1 MHIVELNI
9 KNFRGI
15 KSFRHMFGE
24 KQLICLVGQGDSG
37 KTTILEAISL
47 ALSPTWNIPFCDNDF
62 YMKNVEEPIQI
73 EVSVKIPETFVLE
86 SKFGLYMR
94 FWDTENNTISDTPI
108 EGGNKILT
116 IKLEVKENL
125 EPKWYVYNNCQEE
138 NYKEIS
144 NSDRAKFNCFIISD
158 YTDKHFAWSQG
169 SPLNAL
175 ISTKELN
182 STKSNS
188 VEPLRNALNTINSS
202 NFETF
207 NKTFSENVE
216 THLVDIDGI
225 KTLMDS
231 REIYYNQNKLSL
243 HDKNGIPFRAKGKGT
258 RRLLSAVL
266 QFTNKEDGSITL
278 IDELEQGL
286 EPYRVKTFV
295 RELKNELSNKHQI
308 VVTTHSANVI
318 TEVAANNIIVIRNC
332 NGVLDAIDVS
342 TDLQRIIRAFPDALF
357 SKKLIVCEGS
367 TEYGICNKLDEIL
380 FQQNNIPMFL
390 YGCMPIN
397 SNGGSKIFNDCIE
410 LSKLKYNLLAF
421 CDTDVNADNERKE
434 ELRNLGV
441 KICDCE
447 RGNCIEKQLFK
458 DLPYNVVTSLI
469 EYAIEKVF
477 GNSESSFIGTM
488 KSSYPNIDFD
498 NWRTSDAEDIR
509 TAFAEIANNNSWY
522 KSETGGRKLGEIIS
536 AQIDNINSESH
547 LKKQLDI
554 LINWVT
560 SEVE

>member
-1 MHIVELNI
+1 MHLVELSI

-15 KSFRHMFGE
+15 KSFHHIFGE

-62 YMKNVEEPIQI
+62 YMKNVEEPIEI
-73 EVSVKIPETFVLE
+73 EVSVKIPEIFVLE

-94 FWDTENNTISDTPI
+94 FWDAENSTISDVPI
-108 EGGNKILT
+108 EGGNKIIT
-116 IKLEVKENL
+116 IKLEVKDNL

-144 NSDRAKFNCFIISD
+144 NSDRAKFNCFMISD

-169 SPLNAL
+169 SPLNSL
-175 ISTKELN
+175 ISKKELN
-182 STKSNS
+182 STKNNA

-202 NFETF
+202 DFETF
-207 NKTFSENVE
+207 NKTFSENVK
-216 THLVDIDGI
+216 TPLVDIDGV

-231 REIYYNQNKLSL
+231 KEIYYNQNKLSL
-243 HDKNGIPFRAKGKGT
+243 HDKNGIPFRSKGKGT
-258 RRLLSAVL
+258 RRLLSAIL

-308 VVTTHSANVI
+308 FITTHSANVI
-318 TEVAANNIIVIRNC
+318 TEVNANNIIVIRNN
-332 NGVLDAIDVS
+332 NGLLEAIDVS

-367 TEYGICNKLDEIL
+367 TEYGICNQLDEIL
-380 FQQNNIPMFL
+380 FQQNNNPMFL

-397 SNGGSKIFNDCIE
+397 SNGGSKIFNDCTE
-410 LSKLKYNLLAF
+410 LNKLKYNLLAF
-421 CDTDVNADNERKE
+421 CDTDVSADNEKKE
-434 ELRNLGV
+434 RLKNLGV

-447 RGNCIEKQLFK
+447 IGNCIEKQLFK
-458 DLPYNVVTSLI
+458 DLPYDAVINLI
-469 EYAIEKVF
+469 EYVIEKIF
-477 GNSESSFIGTM
+477 GKSESSFIGTM
-488 KSSYPNIDFD
+488 KRTYSNINFD
-498 NWRTSDAEDIR
+498 DWRTTDTDDIR
-509 TAFAEIANNNSWY
+509 NAFAEIANNNSWY
-522 KSETGGRKLGEIIS
+522 KSETGGRKLGEVIS
-536 AQIDNINSESH
+536 TQINNIDSESH
-547 LKKQLDI
+547 LKKQLEI
-554 LINWVT
+554 LINWVKRG
-560 SEVE
+560 

>member
-1 MHIVELNI
+1 MHIVRLDI

-15 KSFRHMFGE
+15 KSFHHMFGE

-47 ALSPTWNIPFCDNDF
+47 ALSPTWNVPFCDNDF
-62 YMKNVEEPIQI
+62 YMKNIEEPIQI
-73 EVSVKIPETFVLE
+73 EVSIKIPEAFVLE

-94 FWDTENNTISDTPI
+94 FWDTENNTISDVPI
-108 EGGNKILT
+108 ECGNKIMT

-144 NSDRAKFNCFIISD
+144 NSDRAKFNCFMISD

-169 SPLNAL
+169 SPLNSL
-175 ISTKELN
+175 ISAKELN
-182 STKSNS
+182 SSKSNS
-188 VEPLRNALNTINSS
+188 VQPLRNAINAINSAD
-202 NFETF
+202 FETF

-243 HDKNGIPFRAKGKGT
+243 HDKNGIPFRSKGKGT
-258 RRLLSAVL
+258 RRLLSTVL

-286 EPYRVKTFV
+286 EPYRIKTFI
-295 RELKNELSNKHQI
+295 RELKNELLNKHQI
-308 VVTTHSANVI
+308 FITTHSAYVI
-318 TEVAANNIIVIRNC
+318 TEVNAGNIVVLRND
-332 NGVLDAIDVS
+332 NGNLNAINISD
-342 TDLQRIIRAFPDALF
+342 DLQNIVRAFPETLF

-367 TEYGICNKLDEIL
+367 TEYGICNTLDEIL
-380 FQQNNIPMFL
+380 FQKQNIPMFL

-397 SNGGSKIFNDCIE
+397 AGGSKIYNNCKE
-410 LSKLKYNLLAF
+410 LNKLKYDLLLF
-421 CDTDVNADNERKE
+421 CDADISSDKEKKE
-434 ELRNLGV
+434 ELKRLGI

-447 RGNCIEKQLFK
+447 ESNCIEKQLFK
-458 DLPYNVVTSLI
+458 DLPFEAIIQLI
-469 EYAIEKVF
+469 EYVIENRFKTENAF
-477 GNSESSFIGTM
+477 INTMNSKYKT
-488 KSSYPNIDFD
+488 IDFT
-498 NWRTSDAEDIR
+498 NWRITDNTDLR
-509 TAFAEIANNNSWY
+509 TAYGTEAASQAWY

-536 AQIDNINSESH
+536 TQIDNIDLESH
-547 LKKQLDI
+547 LKKQLNT
-554 LINWVT
+554 LINWVKN
-560 SEVE
+560 EVK

>member
-1 MHIVELNI
+1 MHLVELSI

-15 KSFRHMFGE
+15 KSFNHIFGE
-24 KQLICLVGQGDSG
+24 KQLVCLVGQGDSG

-62 YMKNVEEPIQI
+62 YLKNIKDPIQI

-86 SKFGLYMR
+86 TKFGLYMR
-94 FWDTENNTISDTPI
+94 FWDTENNTISDVPI
-108 EGGNKILT
+108 EGGEKILT

-144 NSDRAKFNCFIISD
+144 NTDRAKFNCFMISD

-169 SPLNAL
+169 SPLNSL
-175 ISTKELN
+175 ISAKELN

-188 VEPLRNALNTINSS
+188 VQPLRNALNTINATD
-202 NFETF
+202 FETF

-231 REIYYNQNKLSL
+231 KEIYNNQNKLSL

-295 RELKNELSNKHQI
+295 RELKNELLNKHQI
-308 VVTTHSANVI
+308 FITTHSVNVI
-318 TEVAANNIIVIRNC
+318 TEVNASNIIVLRND
-332 NGVLDAIDVS
+332 NGNLNAIDIID
-342 TDLQRIIRAFPDALF
+342 DLQNIVRAFPETLF
-357 SKKLIVCEGS
+357 SKKLIICEGS
-367 TEYGICNKLDEIL
+367 TEYGICNALDEIL
-380 FQQNNIPMFL
+380 FQKQNIPMFL
-390 YGCMPIN
+390 YGCLPIKA
-397 SNGGSKIFNDCIE
+397 SGGSNIFKYSKE
-410 LSKLKYNLLAF
+410 LSKLKFSILAF
-421 CDTDVNADNERKE
+421 CDTDVNTDNDKKE
-434 ELRNLGV
+434 ELRTLGV

-447 RGNCIEKQLFK
+447 EGNCIEKQLFK
-458 DLPYNVVTSLI
+458 DLPFETIIQLI
-469 EYAIEKVF
+469 EYVIENKF
-477 GNSESSFIGTM
+477 DTENSFIDTM
-488 KSSYPNIDFD
+488 NSKYSIADFT
-498 NWRTSDAEDIR
+498 NWRTLDNSNVR
-509 TAFAEIANNNSWY
+509 TAYGIEAASQSWY

-536 AQIDNINSESH
+536 AQINNINSESH
-547 LKKQLDI
+547 LKKQLNI

-560 SEVE
+560 SEAK

>member
-1 MHIVELNI
+1 MHIVELGI

-15 KSFRHMFGE
+15 KSFHHIFDE

-62 YMKNVEEPIQI
+62 YMKNVEEPIEI
-73 EVSVKIPETFVLE
+73 EVSVKIPESFVLE

-94 FWDTENNTISDTPI
+94 FWNAKSSTISDVPI
-108 EGGNKILT
+108 EDGNKIIT

-144 NSDRAKFNCFIISD
+144 NSDRAKFNCFMISD

-175 ISTKELN
+175 ISSKEIN

-202 NFETF
+202 DFETF

-295 RELKNELSNKHQI
+295 RELKNELLNKHQI
-308 VVTTHSANVI
+308 FITTHSVNVI
-318 TEVAANNIIVIRNC
+318 TEVNANNIIVLRNN
-332 NGVLDAIDVS
+332 NGDLNAINVVE
-342 TDLQRIIRAFPDALF
+342 DLQSIVRAFPEALF
-357 SKKLIVCEGS
+357 SKKLIVCEGN
-367 TEYGICNKLDEIL
+367 TEYGICNALDEIL
-380 FQQNNIPMFL
+380 FQKQNIPMFL
-390 YGCMPIN
+390 YGCIPIKAG
-397 SNGGSKIFNDCIE
+397 GGSKIFKYSKE
-410 LSKLKYNLLAF
+410 LSKLNFNILAF
-421 CDTDVNADNERKE
+421 CDTDVDKDNVKKE
-434 ELRNLGV
+434 ELKNLGI

-447 RGNCIEKQLFK
+447 EGNCIEKQLFK
-458 DLPYNVVTSLI
+458 DLPFESIIQLI
-469 EYAIEKVF
+469 EYAIKNKFET
-477 GNSESSFIGTM
+477 ETSFINTM
-488 KSSYPNIDFD
+488 NSKYNDTDFT
-498 NWRTSDAEDIR
+498 NWRTIDNSNVR
-509 TAFAEIANNNSWY
+509 TAYGTEAVSNSWY
-522 KSETGGRKLGEIIS
+522 KSETGGRKLGEVIS
-536 AQIDNINSESH
+536 AQINNIDSESH
-547 LKKQLDI
+547 LKKQLEA

>member
-1 MHIVELNI
+1 MHIIELSI

-15 KSFRHMFGE
+15 KNFHHLFGE

-62 YMKNVEEPIQI
+62 YMKNIEEPVQI

-108 EGGNKILT
+108 EGGSKILT

-125 EPKWYVYNNCQEE
+125 EPKWYVYNNCQED

-144 NSDRAKFNCFIISD
+144 NSDRAKFNCFMISD

-169 SPLNAL
+169 SPLNSL

-188 VEPLRNALNTINSS
+188 VQPLRNALNTINSS
-202 NFETF
+202 DFETF

-295 RELKNELSNKHQI
+295 RELKNELLNKHQI
-308 VVTTHSANVI
+308 FITTHSVNVI
-318 TEVAANNIIVIRNC
+318 TEVNANNIVVLRN
-332 NGVLDAIDVS
+332 NDGELNAINVVD
-342 TDLQRIIRAFPDALF
+342 DLQSIVRAFPEALF
-357 SKKLIVCEGS
+357 SKKLIVCEGN
-367 TEYGICNKLDEIL
+367 TEYGICNALDEIL
-380 FQQNNIPMFL
+380 FQKQNIPMFL
-390 YGCMPIN
+390 YGCIPIKVG
-397 SNGGSKIFNDCIE
+397 GGSNIFKYSKE
-410 LSKLKYNLLAF
+410 LIKLNFSILAF
-421 CDTDVNADNERKE
+421 CDTDVDTDNDKKE
-434 ELRNLGV
+434 ELKLLGV
-441 KICDCE
+441 EICDCE
-447 RGNCIEKQLFK
+447 EGNCVEKQLFK
-458 DLPYNVVTSLI
+458 DLPFESVIQLI
-469 EYAIEKVF
+469 EYAIENKF
-477 GNSESSFIGTM
+477 ETENSFINTM
-488 KSSYPNIDFD
+488 NSKYSVTDFT
-498 NWRTSDAEDIR
+498 NWRTLDNSNVR
-509 TAFAEIANNNSWY
+509 TAYGTEAASQSWY
-522 KSETGGRKLGEIIS
+522 KSETGGRKLGEIIF

-554 LINWVT
+554 LINWVA